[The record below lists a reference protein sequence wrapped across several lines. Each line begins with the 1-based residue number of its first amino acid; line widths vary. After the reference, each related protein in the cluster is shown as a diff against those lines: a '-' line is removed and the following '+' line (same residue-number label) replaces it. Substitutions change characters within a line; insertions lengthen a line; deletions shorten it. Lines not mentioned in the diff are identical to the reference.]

1 MWDGRGVT
9 GEQVTDASVGDG
21 DPGEIPNRRLN
32 ALSNF
37 RWFSAALWTKPGLV
51 RPADPADALL
61 ARSTSGAATA
71 GAASTLAAIGP
82 QRIAGHAAHPVDC
95 AIGGEAGQ

>member
-61 ARSTSGAATA
+61 ARSTSGAPPPAQPSPLQPSVPHRSQ
-71 GAASTLAAIGP
+71 GNPPIPPHSPIPG
-82 QRIAGHAAHPVDC
+82 D
-95 AIGGEAGQ
+95 